1 MKKSLKSGIFKG
13 IQGSTSLGSAWIW
26 ESRLAD
32 FHTNCQATFQSMT
45 NCPGDNFQACLGS
58 YAGLIGFDITPNYVD
73 ASTTSITISPWC
85 SCKGSGNME
94 EECEKFLRDFTENP
108 CLRNAIQAFGN
119 GTDVNLA
126 PKIPNP
132 AVTEKVEKSPVLPD
146 DVNDSNTAY
155 DTSVISTCTSLQV
168 GPSPCRKLGALVGV
182 WDTGC
187 ILWDWGNV
195 LLGLIQ
201 GLEGSGHC
209 LGREKGFSARL
220 TPHLPS
226 EPDFSS
232 FGSWNSNFFLGNLE
246 IADFFWEIWKIR
258 VVLPSAGLGRP
269 CFVPWVEKE

>member
-1 MKKSLKSGIFKG
+1 PSCIFMDYERNN
-13 IQGSTSLGSAWIW
+13 ICLGGCSR
-26 ESRLAD
+26 SRLAD

-155 DTSVISTCTSLQV
+155 DTSVISTCTSLQEQGLKPNQSKEQSLCYSQV
-168 GPSPCRKLGALVGV
+168 LGNSLPDQTSWECHPGGV
-182 WDTGC
+182 SQ
-187 ILWDWGNV
+187 LWDA
-195 LLGLIQ
+195 
-201 GLEGSGHC
+201 
-209 LGREKGFSARL
+209 F
-220 TPHLPS
+220 P
-226 EPDFSS
+226 
-232 FGSWNSNFFLGNLE
+232 
-246 IADFFWEIWKIR
+246 
-258 VVLPSAGLGRP
+258 
-269 CFVPWVEKE
+269 